1 MQIIIFLEIG
11 LIDYDMFYEWCKDR
25 FGESNIK
32 VRNTTHGVEICTHSF
47 FAQKN
52 GIDDHKFH
60 LWMSPSGGKSKHPEI
75 GSYRCWLTD
84 EMGSLVSLVSKYDRI
99 DYDEA
104 EELICGSTSLRM
116 LEKRVND
123 FFGIKD
129 EVPIELEIVEKKEF
143 SFPDFTFYID
153 KMSDNN
159 FWKIRAVNYLSERKI
174 PTEGLY
180 VCTEDEEYG
189 NRIILP
195 WYDKSENLFFWNAR
209 TMSKNNKLI
218 RYLKPKNG
226 DQESALFMTEWPD
239 DGTKIY
245 IMEGEFDALTLQLA
259 GYVGCACGGKHLSD
273 SQIELIRNYEPVL
286 VFDTDEAGLKALID
300 VGNSLLERGFPKV
313 SYVRPPKIYKDWNKF
328 LQNHDIGKIKSYIE
342 KYEKP
347 FTIMTPDLLK
357 AKHLV

>member
-1 MQIIIFLEIG
+1 
-11 LIDYDMFYEWCKDR
+11 
-25 FGESNIK
+25 
-32 VRNTTHGVEICTHSF
+32 
-47 FAQKN
+47 
-52 GIDDHKFH
+52 
-60 LWMSPSGGKSKHPEI
+60 
-75 GSYRCWLTD
+75 
-84 EMGSLVSLVSKYDRI
+84 
-99 DYDEA
+99 
-104 EELICGSTSLRM
+104 
-116 LEKRVND
+116 
-123 FFGIKD
+123 
-129 EVPIELEIVEKKEF
+129 
-143 SFPDFTFYID
+143 
-153 KMSDNN
+153 
-159 FWKIRAVNYLSERKI
+159 
-174 PTEGLY
+174 
-180 VCTEDEEYG
+180 
-189 NRIILP
+189 
-195 WYDKSENLFFWNAR
+195 
-209 TMSKNNKLI
+209 MSKNNKLI